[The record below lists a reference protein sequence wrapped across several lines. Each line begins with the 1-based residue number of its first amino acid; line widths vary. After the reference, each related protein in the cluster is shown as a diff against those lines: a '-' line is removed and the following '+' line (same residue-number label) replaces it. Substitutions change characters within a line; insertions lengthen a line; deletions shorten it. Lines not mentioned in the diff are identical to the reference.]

1 MYKSRATLTLEAMN
15 LVEMYKHFTN
25 GEIARRYGVSA
36 STVSRIANEQFKI
49 IEAETFEKQPMA
61 TPKDLGLVGFEGAW
75 MNSQQRKD
83 YKLIIKQND
92 KRTIKCS

>member
-1 MYKSRATLTLEAMN
+1 MGMYKSRATLTLEAMN

-36 STVSRIANEQFKI
+36 STVSNIANEQFKT
-49 IEAETFEKQPMA
+49 IEVQVFEKQPLA
-61 TPKDLGLVGFEGAW
+61 TPEDMVLIGLEGAW

-83 YKLIIKQND
+83 YKLLKQI
-92 KRTIKCS
+92 T